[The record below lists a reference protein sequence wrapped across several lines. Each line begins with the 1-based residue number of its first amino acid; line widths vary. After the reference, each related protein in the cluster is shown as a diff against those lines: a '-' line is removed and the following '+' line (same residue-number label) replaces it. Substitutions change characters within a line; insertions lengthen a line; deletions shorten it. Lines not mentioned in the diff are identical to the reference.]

1 MPSSTSPRGVDAS
14 DGSGILGFTSAL
26 RSQLAGSQSKFDSWV
41 EGQKARADEA
51 AAAHAER
58 VEARR
63 LEIRSLEA
71 ELRMIR
77 ENLGVEAGDD
87 SKSEVENGGI
97 ARQRQVLRE
106 RQVEIE
112 GTIAD
117 LHLRQRQQQ
126 KELEGESMGCKF
138 ADSMADEFLIDLL
151 AR

>member
-51 AAAHAER
+51 AAAHAEL

-71 ELRMIR
+71 ELRMIGKSR
-77 ENLGVEAGDD
+77 SSLDLRIERPRLPPAPVAEAAG
-87 SKSEVENGGI
+87 
-97 ARQRQVLRE
+97 
-106 RQVEIE
+106 
-112 GTIAD
+112 
-117 LHLRQRQQQ
+117 
-126 KELEGESMGCKF
+126 
-138 ADSMADEFLIDLL
+138 
-151 AR
+151 